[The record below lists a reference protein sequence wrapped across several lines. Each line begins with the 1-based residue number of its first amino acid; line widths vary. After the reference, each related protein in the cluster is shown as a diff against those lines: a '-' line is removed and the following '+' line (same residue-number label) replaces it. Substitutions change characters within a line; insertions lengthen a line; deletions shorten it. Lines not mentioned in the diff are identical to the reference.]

1 MNKPTSS
8 KSLKSKSIDINKLCL
23 TFETQTE
30 PVHALSDINLKVEP
44 GDFVSL
50 IGPSGCGKTT
60 LLRVIADLEKPTSGS
75 ITVEGKSAQQARLDR
90 SYGYVFQTPALLP
103 WRNIESN
110 IHLPL
115 EMSGYSKSEQK
126 NLSDQYLSLVSLS
139 GFKKK

>member
-1 MNKPTSS
+1 MGKSSSS
-8 KSLKSKSIDINKLCL
+8 KVSGSSTIDINDLFL

-75 ITVEGKSAQQARLDR
+75 ITIEGKSPHQARLDKL
-90 SYGYVFQTPALLP
+90 YGYVFQTPALLP

-115 EMSGYSKSEQK
+115 EMSGYSKAEQK
-126 NLSDQYLSLVSLS
+126 KLSQEYLSLVSLS
-139 GFKKK
+139 GF

>member
-1 MNKPTSS
+1 M
-8 KSLKSKSIDINKLCL
+8 
-23 TFETQTE
+23 
-30 PVHALSDINLKVEP
+30 
-44 GDFVSL
+44 
-50 IGPSGCGKTT
+50 
-60 LLRVIADLEKPTSGS
+60 IADLEKPTSGS

-115 EMSGYSKSEQK
+115 EMSGYSRSEQK

-139 GFKKK
+139 GFEKKYPWQLSGGMQQRVSIARALSFNPDMLLL